1 MTKIAPKKL
10 LTEDTGPRDT
20 KLHKN
25 HNREK
30 NNLHV
35 FFFKKCTG
43 SIFTKCQG
51 WPATP

>member
-35 FFFKKCTG
+35 FFLKNVQDL
-43 SIFTKCQG
+43 SSQG
-51 WPATP
+51 WPTTP